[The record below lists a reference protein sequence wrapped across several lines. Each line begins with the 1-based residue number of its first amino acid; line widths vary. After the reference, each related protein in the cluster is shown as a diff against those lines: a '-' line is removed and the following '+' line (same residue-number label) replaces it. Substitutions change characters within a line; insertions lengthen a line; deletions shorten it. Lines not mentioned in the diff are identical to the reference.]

1 VTKGKGNSERGD
13 VSWGKVDPVK
23 TIRNID
29 FNKVYWA
36 VTRVSM
42 YDILDDALEG
52 PTKLHGFRCR
62 KGQGVSVNTKES
74 VIHNC
79 PRSPFTLGDNT
90 NWADAK
96 VGKVLDSGV
105 GEDHPLSFLDH
116 VAEFRGEKVGMQ
128 VC

>member
-1 VTKGKGNSERGD
+1 
-13 VSWGKVDPVK
+13 VDPVK
-23 TIRNID
+23 TIHNID
-29 FNKVYWA
+29 FDKVYWA

-42 YDILDDALEG
+42 YDILDDTLEG
-52 PTKLHGFRCR
+52 PTKLHGFWCR
-62 KGQGVSVNTKES
+62 KGQGVSVNTEES

-96 VGKVLDSGV
+96 VGKVLDSGI

-116 VAEFRGEKVGMQ
+116 VAEFSGEEIGMQ